1 MTIWLDGDSIPRDL
15 RAMVL
20 KRRTI
25 ARVLF
30 VTSRPLSGIPEE
42 CLLKV
47 APGPDAADSVIEFE
61 AQPGDIVITRD
72 LPFAERMAAKGIA
85 VLNDRGDEFNQAN
98 IAERRS
104 LRDRA
109 AELRLLG
116 LAPEMAKGS
125 SRSAKDTKKFAD
137 ALDRVIT
144 RLHRQERT

>member
-20 KRRTI
+20 NRRTI

-30 VTSRPLSGIPEE
+30 VSSKPLSGIPPE
-42 CLLKV
+42 CLRRV
-47 APGPDAADSVIEFE
+47 PPGPDAVDSVIESE
-61 AQPGDIVITRD
+61 AILGDIVITRD
-72 LPFAERMAAKGIA
+72 LPFAERMAVKGIA
-85 VLNDRGDEFNQAN
+85 VLNDRGDEFTEAN

-116 LAPEMAKGS
+116 LAPEMTRAN
-125 SRSAKDTKKFAD
+125 SRSARDTKNFAD
-137 ALDRVIT
+137 ALDRLIT
-144 RLHRQERT
+144 RLLR